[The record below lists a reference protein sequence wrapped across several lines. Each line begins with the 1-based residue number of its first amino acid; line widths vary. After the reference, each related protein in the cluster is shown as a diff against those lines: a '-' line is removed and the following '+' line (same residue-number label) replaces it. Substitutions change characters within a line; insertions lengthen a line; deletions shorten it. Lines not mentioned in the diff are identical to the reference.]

1 MEVVIF
7 GFSCACTGTI
17 GTTGIGTTGTGTIGT
32 GTGTV
37 AHICF
42 VGWMYEFYFQCS
54 TGDCEEVAVH
64 DAVLWK

>member
-17 GTTGIGTTGTGTIGT
+17 GTTGTGTI

-42 VGWMYEFYFQCS
+42 VGWMYEFDFQCS